1 MNTLLEPP
9 SPAFHPLSLLSPV
22 LALRLEPL
30 TLNVRRSFADLHTP
44 PFIQTK
50 TAPTLRSRVSQC
62 RARQSFNLI
71 RESK

>member
-22 LALRLEPL
+22 IAFRLEPR
-30 TLNVRRSFADLHTP
+30 TLNWHRTP
-44 PFIQTK
+44 TALRAQPFNPTN
-50 TAPTLRSRVSQC
+50 TAPTLRSRASHGC
-62 RARQSFNLI
+62 ARQLFNLI

>member
-9 SPAFHPLSLLSPV
+9 SPAFHPLNLLSPV
-22 LALRLEPL
+22 IALRLEPL
-30 TLNVRRSFADLHTP
+30 TLNVRRSFAALRTQ

-50 TAPTLRSRVSQC
+50 TAPTFRSRASQC

>member
-30 TLNVRRSFADLHTP
+30 TLNVRRSFAALRTQ

-50 TAPTLRSRVSQC
+50 TAPTFRSRASQC

>member
-9 SPAFHPLSLLSPV
+9 SPAFHPLNLPFPV
-22 LALRLEPL
+22 IAHRPDPL
-30 TLNVRRSFADLHTP
+30 TLNLCRSHIP

-50 TAPTLRSRVSQC
+50 TVPTLRSRASHC